1 MVAVVACVSVSDC
14 GRMNR
19 PHPMLY
25 ETSLKLIL
33 DPNEDAEIPLSQQQQ
48 RIDTSRTVMTVRNT
62 LPVTVPTRNKLIP
75 QSRASNNT
83 V

>member
-1 MVAVVACVSVSDC
+1 
-14 GRMNR
+14 
-19 PHPMLY
+19 MLY

-33 DPNEDAEIPLSQQQQ
+33 DPNKEAENPVSQQQR

-62 LPVTVPTRNKLIP
+62 LPVTVPTRNKLIL